1 MEMNGINHFHISVSD
16 LEKSKNF
23 YCEVFGMEE
32 AFRIPQLIFLRC
44 GKDLM
49 TLKKGENGQ
58 INTEGFHFGFDVN
71 SYDEMNKWKDWL
83 KKKNVSIDEERGDRE
98 DKNGAGIYFH
108 DPDGHT
114 IEIYFYKES
123 R

>member
-1 MEMNGINHFHISVSD
+1 MEMRGINHFHISVSD
-16 LEKSKNF
+16 LEQSKKF

-32 AFRIPQLIFLRC
+32 AFRIPQFIFLRC

-49 TLKKGENGQ
+49 TLKEGEDDQ

-71 SYDEMNKWKDWL
+71 SHDEMNKWKDWL
-83 KKKNVSIDEERGDRE
+83 KKKNVSIDEERG

-123 R
+123 P